1 MYTKK
6 VLTLLYTLV
15 KMIFN
20 IFQDI
25 FKISIYFIL
34 YIAKLKIL

>member
-25 FKISIYFIL
+25 FKISIYLIL